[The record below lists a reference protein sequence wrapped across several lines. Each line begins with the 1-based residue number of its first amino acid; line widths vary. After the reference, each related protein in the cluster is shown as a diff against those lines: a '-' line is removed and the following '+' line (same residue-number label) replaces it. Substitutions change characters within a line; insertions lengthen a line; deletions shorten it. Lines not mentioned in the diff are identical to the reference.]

1 MNPRDHP
8 THTWTHR
15 LDTVIEP
22 DAKRVR
28 TGGDWRLPRE
38 LLGGLRKALFGGLRK
53 ALFGG
58 RR

>member
-28 TGGDWRLPRE
+28 TGGDRRLAAILVNRLHE
-38 LLGGLRKALFGGLRK
+38 TLFGVWTG
-53 ALFGG
+53 
-58 RR
+58 

>member
-1 MNPRDHP
+1 MTDVCMNPRDHP

-28 TGGDWRLPRE
+28 TGGDRRLAAILVNRLHE
-38 LLGGLRKALFGGLRK
+38 TLFGVRTG
-53 ALFGG
+53 
-58 RR
+58 